1 MAEKLEQK
9 TMELIDSNRAE
20 EQMLDS
26 PQKPTQGG
34 FYLLYVDFIKGLWK
48 ENPVF
53 LQLLG
58 MCPTLA
64 VTTSAENG
72 LFMGFSVIFVLT
84 SAAVVVS
91 MFRKAIPVQVRIV
104 VYTAIIAT
112 FVTLADY
119 FLQAKLFEVSKK
131 LGPYVPL
138 IVVNC
143 IILGRCEA
151 FSSKH
156 GILRT
161 TADAL
166 GMGLGFTWALVLLG
180 GIRELL
186 GTGKVFAFN
195 FPGFVFD
202 GFNIMGQSFE
212 PWVIMLLPAGA
223 FITLGILIGLMNLV
237 KPKV

>member
-1 MAEKLEQK
+1 MTSQQQIPEHTISL
-9 TMELIDSNRAE
+9 
-20 EQMLDS
+20 
-26 PQKPTQGG
+26 KPGKHG
-34 FYLLYVDFIKGLWK
+34 SFRLYQDFIKGLWR

-58 MCPTLA
+58 LCPTLA

-72 LFMGFSVIFVLT
+72 LFMGFSVIFVLV
-84 SAAVVVS
+84 SAAAVVS
-91 MFRKAIPVQVRIV
+91 LFRKVIPGQVRIV
-104 VYTAIIAT
+104 AYTAIIAT

-119 FLQAKLFEVSKK
+119 FLQAKLFEISKK

-151 FSSKH
+151 FSSRH
-156 GILRT
+156 GVLRT

-195 FPGFVFD
+195 LPGFVFD

-212 PWVIMLLPAGA
+212 PWVVMLLPAGA
-223 FITLGILIGLMNLV
+223 FITLGILIGLMNLI
-237 KPKV
+237 KPKT